1 MEENSHSLESLLGDE
16 SFHRWVLNESK
27 KGEAEYWEQWIKVS
41 SENRVLA
48 DKAGKILLELKI
60 VSKYQPD
67 AVKQLKKLNQRI
79 DDDRSSTLMLPFE
92 RRRKSKFWNT
102 AFRYAAVILIA
113 ALAGLGYWL
122 HSNSQ
127 SHVKT
132 EKVAMLEL
140 NTKYGEQKVIKL
152 SDGSQIYLAPNSHLR
167 YASNWLSQPIR
178 KLYLDGEAYFDIIG
192 TRQPGKA
199 EFEIQ
204 TDDGIIR
211 DLGTQFNVS
220 TFNNQTSVVLRK
232 GLVTIKAQK
241 NKESEEV
248 RLQRGQMASIHHNDT
263 RVNVTS
269 VNPEVYTSWTTNL
282 LVFDHTPLNTF
293 IQMLKDLYGVDV
305 VVKEP
310 SLLNKELTGDIEK
323 QSLSTILTAVS
334 RVLNLNVYQR
344 GQTVFI
350 DSNVLDKN

>member
-1 MEENSHSLESLLGDE
+1 MEEKSHSLESLLGND
-16 SFHRWVLNESK
+16 SFHRWVLNKSK
-27 KGEAEYWEQWIKVS
+27 EGEAEYWEQWIQAS
-41 SENRVLA
+41 PDNRVLA
-48 DKAGKILLELKI
+48 DKARKVLLELKI

-67 AVKQLKKLNQRI
+67 AMKQLKKLNQRI
-79 DDDRSSTLMLPFE
+79 DDDRSSSLMLPFE
-92 RRRKSKFWNT
+92 SRRKSKVWST

-113 ALAGLGYWL
+113 ALAGVGYWL
-122 HSNSQ
+122 YNTGQSQ
-127 SHVKT
+127 KKT

-140 NTKYGEQKVIKL
+140 NTSYGEQKIMKL

-167 YASNWLSQPIR
+167 YASNWLSQPVR
-178 KLYLDGEAYFDIIG
+178 KLYLDGEAYFDIVG

-204 TDDGIIR
+204 TADGVVR

-220 TFNNQTSVVLRK
+220 TFNNRTSVVLRK
-232 GLVTIKAQK
+232 GLVTIKPQK
-241 NKESEEV
+241 SKESQGV
-248 RLQRGQMASIHHNDT
+248 KLQPGQMASINRNDAK
-263 RVNVTS
+263 VNIS
-269 VNPEVYTSWTTNL
+269 NVNPEVYTSWTTNL
-282 LVFDHTPLNTF
+282 LVFDHTPLNNF

-350 DSNVLDKN
+350 DNKVLEKN